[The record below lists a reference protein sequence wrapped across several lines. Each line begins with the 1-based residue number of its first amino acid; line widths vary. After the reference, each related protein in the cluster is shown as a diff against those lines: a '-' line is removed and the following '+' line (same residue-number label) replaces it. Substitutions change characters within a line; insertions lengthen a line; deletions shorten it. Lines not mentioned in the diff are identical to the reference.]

1 MPSSCHNDMNLAITT
16 GLLFLALIFDSVI
29 NNALAVNIPGKHELG
44 MRTRFQQ
51 VEDAWLGDAQAFTT
65 RLKLTS
71 SFILDDNE
79 QWQFLLEPNFV
90 YAFNDGDFNSVAIK
104 KTTSPI
110 PDPQGFNW
118 SKINLHYD
126 SDNDWQLTLGRQAL
140 AFENERFVGKIEFWQ
155 TPQNFDALMFDY
167 NDQVNWH
174 LQYAYSNKVQRIFGQ
189 DSTSTIPKEDIRY
202 GIVATRPANE
212 LGEHKLAAHLVNLS
226 YITDNDLSLTA
237 YGYLVNN
244 KDFALFSTNTF
255 GIKVSDE
262 FKPNK
267 LKYRYTAEFASQ
279 KGAYNNPKSYQTWY
293 SLLEASVQY
302 KSHIVK
308 LSQEVLSENNNQG
321 FVTPLGTNHKF
332 QGWADIFTV
341 YGMQSGMRDQ
351 YFTYK
356 GRYKKFRWRSVYHT
370 FKNYQSS
377 EVIGNELDIE
387 LAYRYTRKWEFKLV
401 YADYR
406 TEKGLKYFPKA
417 SNDLSTWFASVAYNI

>member
-1 MPSSCHNDMNLAITT
+1 MPSSCNSYLSLAITT

-140 AFENERFVGKIEFWQ
+140 AFDNERFVGKIEFWQ

-212 LGEHKLAAHLVNLS
+212 LGEHRLAAHLVNLN

-255 GIKVSDE
+255 
-262 FKPNK
+262 N
-267 LKYRYTAEFASQ
+267 AS
-279 KGAYNNPKSYQTWY
+279 
-293 SLLEASVQY
+293 
-302 KSHIVK
+302 
-308 LSQEVLSENNNQG
+308 
-321 FVTPLGTNHKF
+321 
-332 QGWADIFTV
+332 
-341 YGMQSGMRDQ
+341 
-351 YFTYK
+351 
-356 GRYKKFRWRSVYHT
+356 
-370 FKNYQSS
+370 
-377 EVIGNELDIE
+377 
-387 LAYRYTRKWEFKLV
+387 
-401 YADYR
+401 
-406 TEKGLKYFPKA
+406 
-417 SNDLSTWFASVAYNI
+417 